1 VTAVLGG
8 AVNKTAILAPA
19 IEKRWLAT
27 LRQGVRGL
35 PVHVETFWSM
45 AVFFEEPWR
54 KASGFAYSKAVFTIP
69 DMLFSNDLPSL
80 YKSIA
85 PEDQG

>member
-1 VTAVLGG
+1 
-8 AVNKTAILAPA
+8 
-19 IEKRWLAT
+19 
-27 LRQGVRGL
+27 
-35 PVHVETFWSM
+35 M
-45 AVFFEEPWR
+45 AVFLEEPWP

-69 DMLFSNDLPSL
+69 DKLFSNDLPSL